1 MKLPKQGVYDMR
13 IAIIALS
20 ALTMAAAV
28 PASASTDLVIQYDDL
43 DLSSPKGQKVLE
55 RRIDTVARKYCGVG
69 STMTGTRMKSPGA
82 TECLNSARDAA
93 REQMAVLVKR
103 QSTLNGG

>member
-1 MKLPKQGVYDMR
+1 MR
-13 IAIIALS
+13 IVIL
-20 ALTMAAAV
+20 ALTAVTMAVAA
-28 PASASTDLVIQYDDL
+28 PAVAATDLVIQYDDL
-43 DLSSPKGQKVLE
+43 DLSSPKGQKTLE
-55 RRIDTVARKYCGVG
+55 RRIEVAARKFCGVDAA
-69 STMTGTRMKSPGA
+69 MTGTRMRSPGA